1 METFDSKKTSLY
13 EILRSIHDGKIQLPD
28 FQRGWVWDD
37 NRIKG
42 ILASVAKSFPIGA
55 VMLLENGNESIRFKT
70 KAIEGAPEVNGEKP
84 ELLILDG
91 QQRLTSLYQAII
103 SNKIVKTRNAKG
115 YEIKRWYYIDMQKAL
130 DPGTDLEEAIFSINE
145 NKIVTE
151 NIGRDIVL
159 DLTSREKE
167 FENLMYPVSLVDEYD
182 TWFPAFFE
190 FWEYDK
196 EKIKFWNEF
205 HRTIILGFNNYSLPV
220 IQMTKENPK
229 EAVCQ
234 VFEKVN
240 TGGVSLSVFELLTA
254 SFASEEFDLKED
266 WKAIKIAFKPYKV
279 LDKTSEIDFIQAVTL
294 FSTYRRKV
302 DLESSGQKD
311 NLPAV
316 SAKRK
321 DMLNLE
327 LTDYKKYRNQLLVGF
342 IKASKIL
349 VENHIF
355 HSRDVP
361 YTTQLVPMA
370 AILSQLGNEI
380 DNVANKNKLMRWF
393 WCGVFGELYGSANET
408 RYALDIVQV
417 VDWIVNDAAEPKTI
431 YDANFMPSR
440 LHTLRTRNSAAYK
453 GIYAILLDENT
464 RDWIT
469 GTKID
474 VSTYFSESIDIHHI
488 FPVAWCEKKENAV
501 SRDDYDSIINKTPL
515 AGRTNRI
522 VSGDA
527 PSKYLERIKK
537 NVGVTDDEFIEILES
552 HVVNPVFL
560 HQNDFRGFFN
570 DRKERILQR
579 IEKAMGKPIM
589 REQSISEEGEYL
601 NDEEIID
608 ETVDYSQ
615 LKLFDE
621 ENRLPYSDII
631 QKD

>member
-70 KAIEGAPEVNGEKP
+70 KAIEGAPEVNGKKP

-196 EKIKFWNEF
+196 DKIKFWNEF

-537 NVGVTDDEFIEILES
+537 NVGVTEDDFIEILES

-579 IEKAMGKPIM
+579 IERAMGKPIV
-589 REQSISEEGEYL
+589 REQSISEEGVFIVDDEDIEDFPQL
-601 NDEEIID
+601 N
-608 ETVDYSQ
+608 
-615 LKLFDE
+615 LFDGVE
-621 ENRLPYSDII
+621 
-631 QKD
+631 

>member
-70 KAIEGAPEVNGEKP
+70 KAIEGAPEVNGKKP

-196 EKIKFWNEF
+196 DKIKFWNEF

-537 NVGVTDDEFIEILES
+537 NVGVTEDDFIEILES